1 MTKPRSAQV
10 SLDQTPYYHVVN
22 RCVRRAF
29 LCGVDQMTGQSYEH
43 RREWIEQRIMQL
55 SSIFAIDIAAFA
67 IMSNHYHIVVKINKS
82 LVLNLSDDEVLER
95 WTQLFSSTYNVQ
107 QYLSLKQADE
117 PIPDYLLEH
126 AADMAKT
133 YRHRLYDLSW
143 FMRVLNESIA
153 RMANKEDGV
162 KGRFWEGRF
171 KSQAILD
178 EAALMSVMA
187 YVDLN
192 PIRAN
197 MAQDLTTSEHTSIQ
211 ARLTGKYDQITTP
224 ERPQKQIKPK
234 EQQPAQTEQEQA
246 INAFLERLQSL
257 PYNQLL
263 PFDPTGNQ
271 AQAIPFGLEQYLEF
285 TDYLGRAIHPNKKG
299 HIPKD
304 KPAIMQQLGISTA
317 MIEQFQKG
325 KFLESFG
332 QRIGHKQNLKS
343 SPEQENDPRPTAPKR
358 SLKGTTIANRVF
370 V

>member
-1 MTKPRSAQV
+1 M
-10 SLDQTPYYHVVN
+10 
-22 RCVRRAF
+22 
-29 LCGVDQMTGQSYEH
+29 
-43 RREWIEQRIMQL
+43 
-55 SSIFAIDIAAFA
+55 
-67 IMSNHYHIVVKINKS
+67 
-82 LVLNLSDDEVLER
+82 
-95 WTQLFSSTYNVQ
+95 
-107 QYLSLKQADE
+107 AD
-117 PIPDYLLEH
+117 
-126 AADMAKT
+126 T
-133 YRHRLYDLSW
+133 YRQRLYDLSW

-197 MAQDLTTSEHTSIQ
+197 MAQDLSSSDHTSVQ
-211 ARLTGKYDQITTP
+211 ARLTGKYDQVTTP
-224 ERPQKQIKPK
+224 ERPQKLIPKDK
-234 EQQPAQTEQEQA
+234 EQQTEQEKA

-285 TDYLGRAIHPNKKG
+285 TDYLGRAIHPHKKG

-304 KPAIMQQLGISTA
+304 KPPIMQQLGISTA
-317 MIEQFQKG
+317 IIEQFQQG
-325 KFLESFG
+325 KFLASFG
-332 QRIGHKQNLKS
+332 QKIGQTHHLKTNSKKETNPTKVTKPSHKKS
-343 SPEQENDPRPTAPKR
+343 PKGI
-358 SLKGTTIANRVF
+358 SIANRVF

>member
-82 LVLNLSDDEVLER
+82 LALKLSDDEILER
-95 WTQLFSSTYNVQ
+95 WTQLFSSTLNIQ
-107 QYLSLKQADE
+107 QYLALKQAGE
-117 PIPDYLLEH
+117 PIPDYLQEH
-126 AADMAKT
+126 AQQMADT

-197 MAQDLTTSEHTSIQ
+197 MAQDLPSSAHTSVQ
-211 ARLTGKYDQITTP
+211 ARLTGKYDHITTP
-224 ERPQKQIKPK
+224 ECPQKPIKTK
-234 EQQPAQTEQEQA
+234 EQQPAQTEQA
-246 INAFLERLQSL
+246 INAFLERLQNL

-263 PFDPTGNQ
+263 PFDSTGNQ
-271 AQAIPFGLEQYLEF
+271 AHAIPFGIEQYLEF

-343 SPEQENDPRPTAPKR
+343 SPAKENNSPPTSPKR
-358 SLKGTTIANRVF
+358 SLKGTRLANRVF
-370 V
+370 L